1 MVIYFEK
8 ISICTPFS
16 TIVNSPRSSA
26 SFSQR
31 RFSLSV
37 KMCGVVML
45 QFCIASLEI
54 YILQLSPELS
64 LPSSIY
70 LAERVPFSGTLIC
83 VSTPP
88 GRMVPL
94 KYSPSENLGDSF
106 FRCGDSLHPCNI
118 YIYGHNFHGLN
129 FSFKKNSRH
138 KLCAYAGV
146 PHVIL
151 FSVVTI
157 QVTLYNQKSTSVS

>member
-1 MVIYFEK
+1 
-8 ISICTPFS
+8 
-16 TIVNSPRSSA
+16 
-26 SFSQR
+26 
-31 RFSLSV
+31 
-37 KMCGVVML
+37 ML

-94 KYSPSENLGDSF
+94 KYSPSAVPSKRTWVTVF
-106 FRCGDSLHPCNI
+106 FDVETSLHPCNI

-157 QVTLYNQKSTSVS
+157 QVTFYNQKSTSVS

>member
-94 KYSPSENLGDSF
+94 KYSPSAVPSKRTWVTVFSDVET
-106 FRCGDSLHPCNI
+106 R
-118 YIYGHNFHGLN
+118 YI
-129 FSFKKNSRH
+129 
-138 KLCAYAGV
+138 
-146 PHVIL
+146 PVI
-151 FSVVTI
+151 FTFMVI
-157 QVTLYNQKSTSVS
+157 IFMA

>member
-94 KYSPSENLGDSF
+94 KYSHSAVPSKRTWVTVFSDVET
-106 FRCGDSLHPCNI
+106 RCIP
-118 YIYGHNFHGLN
+118 
-129 FSFKKNSRH
+129 
-138 KLCAYAGV
+138 
-146 PHVIL
+146 VI
-151 FSVVTI
+151 FTFMVI
-157 QVTLYNQKSTSVS
+157 IFMA